1 MVIKF
6 CFSNE
11 FACFSFSKART
22 VRISRVI
29 VVLDRSHLVT
39 RFVVG
44 ARVDFT
50 RYLNLPYSR
59 EIITLP
65 GMEMIVAI
73 TCKLPSHQR
82 NVLLRLFREI
92 LIQLIQGSCS
102 AIGYTKGERM
112 LGNGKTCD
120 RFVST
125 DSLSVNFS
133 KLKRKGSKNKYIFVK
148 SDCQL
153 SLEERKLIAVE

>member
-82 NVLLRLFREI
+82 NVLLFREI

-112 LGNGKTCD
+112 EMEKLA
-120 RFVST
+120 T
-125 DSLSVNFS
+125 DSCPRSLSVNFS

>member
-65 GMEMIVAI
+65 GMEMIAAI

-92 LIQLIQGSCS
+92 LIHLIQGSCS

-125 DSLSVNFS
+125 FFVREFFQV
-133 KLKRKGSKNKYIFVK
+133 KEKRI
-148 SDCQL
+148 
-153 SLEERKLIAVE
+153 EE